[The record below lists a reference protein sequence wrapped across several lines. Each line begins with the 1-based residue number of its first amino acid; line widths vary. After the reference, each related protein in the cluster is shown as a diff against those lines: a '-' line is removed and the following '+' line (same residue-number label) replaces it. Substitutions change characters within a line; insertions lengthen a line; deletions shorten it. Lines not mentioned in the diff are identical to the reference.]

1 MNLWRAFTPMKNPGF
16 VAAFWVE
23 QITAMNDAHANQQAH
38 DIVNDRIAF
47 ELGDYSGLEHT
58 YNIEVTKLNF

>member
-1 MNLWRAFTPMKNPGF
+1 MNLWHEFYANENPGF

-23 QITAMNDAHANQQAH
+23 QITAMNDSHENQQAH

-47 ELGDYSGLEHT
+47 ELGDYSGMEYT
-58 YNIEVTKLNF
+58 YDIEVTKLNF